1 MSPKASFLFDL
12 PDRLKYYSIYESV
25 HELSSDHHDLETRRN
40 CTQDFE
46 KAVTVLQLSEVF
58 T

>member
-25 HELSSDHHDLETRRN
+25 HDLLSDRDDLETRRN

-46 KAVTVLQLSEVF
+46 KAVTVLQL
-58 T
+58 